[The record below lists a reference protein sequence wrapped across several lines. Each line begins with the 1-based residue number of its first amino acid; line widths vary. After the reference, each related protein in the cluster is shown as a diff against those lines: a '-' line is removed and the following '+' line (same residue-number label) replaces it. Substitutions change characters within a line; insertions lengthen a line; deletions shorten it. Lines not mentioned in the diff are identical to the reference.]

1 MTLNAE
7 KCYLLVSCH
16 KEEIVFAKV
25 ADTLIWE
32 GYIAKLLGILIDFEL
47 SFNNHVRMVCTMVF
61 FLISV

>member
-7 KCYLLVSCH
+7 KCHLLVSCY

-32 GYIAKLLGILIDFEL
+32 GYIAKLLGILIDSDL
-47 SFNNHVRMVCTMVF
+47 
-61 FLISV
+61 